1 MARYS
6 QDWRRVEELKED
18 VILVSTGGRG
28 ATYIIQYTGGRGA
41 TLYTIQYKQEWK
53 YHENK
58 KGPQPKGIAC

>member
-28 ATYIIQYTGGRGA
+28 ATLYSIQGVEELHY
-41 TLYTIQYKQEWK
+41 TLYSISKNGSTTRIKRGR
-53 YHENK
+53 NL
-58 KGPQPKGIAC
+58 KG

>member
-28 ATYIIQYTGGRGA
+28 AT
-41 TLYTIQYKQEWK
+41 LYTIQYKQEWK

-58 KGPQPKGIAC
+58 KGPQLKGIAC